1 MKLSKHEQ
9 KSLTKSATKKTRR
22 DGIKA
27 KIEQYPGRVVTVD
40 QAYDRIK
47 KGRKDIH
54 GACTT
59 PIQKNYQRDMK
70 K

>member
-9 KSLTKSATKKTRR
+9 KSLTKSDTKKPRR
-22 DGIKA
+22 AGIKA